1 MHIRNSRS
9 MRSRNSRSAAA
20 LQPRNGRD
28 SGAFAIPQLPKPR
41 SPATPE
47 ASQPCDSRPYRRR
60 NTSFTL
66 SLCSSPRTSPRS
78 VLRTRITL
86 LRAEK
91 SAASRTVTV

>member
-9 MRSRNSRSAAA
+9 IAALRFPKRRSTRSRNLATSVTAGAP
-20 LQPRNGRD
+20 QPRN
-28 SGAFAIPQLPKPR
+28 
-41 SPATPE
+41 PATPE
-47 ASQPCDSRPYRRR
+47 APQPCDSRPYRRR
-60 NTSFTL
+60 STSFTL